1 MLWSL
6 AHPASHIGVFPGRHH
21 MEGKLNSFIKRALLC
36 SVLALAV
43 LTAPLLSQ
51 VAYSKDGDGG
61 GGHGGGGD
69 NSGPGSDNSGRDD
82 DDDEADDDSNDDRDK
97 ERRRDQERALEAVKK
112 GKVKPLSEVLR
123 VVQDRA
129 PGDVVRVKLSRS
141 KGQLFYRITVLT
153 VDGRYREVVVNAQSN
168 VVVSMRWR

>member
-1 MLWSL
+1 
-6 AHPASHIGVFPGRHH
+6 

-51 VAYSKDGDGG
+51 FAHSKDGDGG
-61 GGHGGGGD
+61 GGNGGGGGNSGPGGGGD

-82 DDDEADDDSNDDRDK
+82 DDDDSDDDRDK

-123 VVQDRA
+123 VVQERA